1 MNIPSGAMNTRFTK
15 VETTSNVEPVKEEK
29 KAKKTKKTKIKEE
42 TKKTK
47 EIVLDDEY
55 TILDWVRTLLILTL
69 PIVNI
74 FAIIVWIA
82 KRPLNKTA
90 GNYAIG
96 VTIYFCIMACIG
108 AIYYFFIM

>member
-1 MNIPSGAMNTRFTK
+1 MNIPSGAMNTRFTE
-15 VETTSNVEPVKEEK
+15 VENTKNVEPVIEEK
-29 KAKKTKKTKIKEE
+29 KAKKPKKES
-42 TKKTK
+42 KKTK

-74 FAIIVWIA
+74 FAIIIWIA

-96 VTIYFCIMACIG
+96 FTIYFCIMACIG
-108 AIYYFFIM
+108 AVYYFFIM